1 MTEPVP
7 SFSRSIG
14 HPDRVK
20 VVAIAVACV
29 ALIVSAA
36 VAMGASP
43 GPSSSGAGPAGSSA
57 PAASAKPHAEGSEK
71 PGRGL
76 FKFKLGGGSAP
87 FAFGG
92 RGLGLGRGGVEITA
106 IDGSNVSLKTVDGWT
121 RTIQVTSSTQITKG
135 GDTITLNDLA
145 VGDTIRFG
153 QKRNADGT
161 FTVTRIDVVLP
172 TVAGTV
178 TAKTGSSITI
188 RQRDGS
194 SATIHVDSSTTFR
207 VQGVTGTARL
217 SDVAVGMGLIA
228 DGQKNADGSLNA
240 ARVLAG
246 DGKKLRG
253 GHFGQKNT
261 PDEQPDASPGA
272 SGNPG

>member
-7 SFSRSIG
+7 SFSRSMG

-20 VVAIAVACV
+20 IVAIAVACV

-43 GPSSSGAGPAGSSA
+43 GPSSSGAGPAGSNA
-57 PAASAKPHAEGSEK
+57 PVASAKPHAEGSQK
-71 PGRGL
+71 PGRGA
-76 FKFKLGGGSAP
+76 FKFKLGGGSVP

-92 RGLGLGRGGVEITA
+92 RGLGLGRGGVEITT
-106 IDGSNVSLKTVDGWT
+106 IDGSSVSLKTVDGWT

-135 GDTITLNDLA
+135 GATITLADLA
-145 VGDTIRFG
+145 VGDSIRFG

-172 TVAGTV
+172 TVAGIV
-178 TAKTGSSITI
+178 TAKTNSSITI

-194 SATIHVDSSTTFR
+194 SATIHVDSATTFR
-207 VQGVTGTARL
+207 VQGVTGTAKL

-246 DGKKLRG
+246 DGRKLRG
-253 GHFGQKNT
+253 GHLKGA
-261 PDEQPDASPGA
+261 PDEQPEASPDA